1 MKFHILLALTLGLL
15 TGCISTQ
22 FETYRGQAVFD
33 GKGGAVRNVS
43 GIDIWD
49 VGEPDCK
56 YQIIGY
62 IRQDTEQNGG
72 LLSRAIASSASE
84 SEMVDV
90 AKKHGGDGIIFVSS
104 SSRITGAHTFN
115 SGYVT
120 ANGSSATY
128 VGGADTQ
135 FSTSEQRLV
144 AVVKYLKQSLEPTAT
159 APSVSTNK

>member
-1 MKFHILLALTLGLL
+1 MKFRILLALVLGLL
-15 TGCISTQ
+15 TGCVATQ
-22 FETYRGQAVFD
+22 FEAYRGQAVFD

-62 IRQDTEQNGG
+62 VRQDTEQNGG

-84 SEMVDV
+84 SAMIDV

-104 SSRITGAHTFN
+104 SSRITGAHTAS

-120 ANGSSATY
+120 GYGSSSSY
-128 VGGADTQ
+128 VGGSDTH

-144 AVVKYLKQSLEPTAT
+144 AVVRYLKQPTM
-159 APSVSTNK
+159 PPKKQDM